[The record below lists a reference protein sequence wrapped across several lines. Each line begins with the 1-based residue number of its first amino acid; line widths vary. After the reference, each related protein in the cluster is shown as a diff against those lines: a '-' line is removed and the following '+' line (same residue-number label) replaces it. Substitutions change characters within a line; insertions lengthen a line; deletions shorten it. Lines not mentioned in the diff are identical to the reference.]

1 MLAHAAYQYC
11 AAVRGT
17 VASVATVATVATV
30 AEDLECASRMQM
42 QATTF
47 AVGW

>member
-11 AAVRGT
+11 ATVRRT
-17 VASVATVATVATV
+17 VASVATV

>member
-11 AAVRGT
+11 ATVRGT
-17 VASVATVATVATV
+17 VASVATV

-42 QATTF
+42 QARTF

>member
-11 AAVRGT
+11 ATVRGT
-17 VASVATVATVATV
+17 VASVATVATV